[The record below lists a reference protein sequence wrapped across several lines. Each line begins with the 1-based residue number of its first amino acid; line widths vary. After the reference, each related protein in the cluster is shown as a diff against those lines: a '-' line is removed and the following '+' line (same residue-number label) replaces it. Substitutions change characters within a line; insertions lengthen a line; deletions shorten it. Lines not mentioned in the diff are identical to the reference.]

1 MPEAAFLG
9 QHRLAL
15 DQRLGAMILKDAVDY
30 LIVLGGVARPMHVDA
45 VGASTGLELLQIL
58 VEMSE
63 CMLVDRRGEGA
74 QLLPFGN
81 PMHLAVALLPQV
93 PQPLVM
99 HLLVLGRR
107 NEARGG
113 FRLVDRPIA
122 MDFGAARLRLGPRAQ
137 WLRHRLGVIEPLA
150 IAHDGMHVEGSQQLG
165 IQHLRRGAHRLAPRG
180 YSLVGIAGSGSRS
193 IYAASRSRLRPP
205 GPKTM
210 T

>member
-15 DQRLGAMILKDAVDY
+15 DQRLGAMIFKDAVDY
-30 LIVLGGVARPMHVDA
+30 LIVLGGIARPMHVDA

-63 CMLVDRRGEGA
+63 CMLLDRRGEGA

-99 HLLVLGRR
+99 HLLVLGRV
-107 NEARGG
+107 NEARGRLG
-113 FRLVDRPIA
+113 LVDRPTA
-122 MDFGAARLRLGPRAQ
+122 VNLRTARL
-137 WLRHRLGVIEPLA
+137 W
-150 IAHDGMHVEGSQQLG
+150 
-165 IQHLRRGAHRLAPRG
+165 
-180 YSLVGIAGSGSRS
+180 
-193 IYAASRSRLRPP
+193 
-205 GPKTM
+205 
-210 T
+210 